1 MTAITMLLQTL
12 YRSPIGVTA
21 ATLLY
26 HHIAETYPRV
36 GQALTAVIRFFK
48 LSDPATA
55 ATAEPVTEISRE
67 CLAPPGLEEHLLT
80 CVLGIVVIYCLFG
93 PVAYWLWKKWAQEK
107 SMIFARFIEELGN
120 QNRAIGKAEG
130 RAEERTKL
138 LDQLVQ
144 EGKITPATRE
154 RLAAERE
161 AATPGKRN
169 PAEIAEEKQI
179 LDLIESSQHLSQ
191 EKRSRITALLTDQEK
206 PEHPERVRRFLRGR
220 PGRAPRPTT

>member
-26 HHIAETYPRV
+26 HHIGETYPRV
-36 GQALTAVIRFFK
+36 GQALTAVIQFFK

-55 ATAEPVTEISRE
+55 ATAKPATEISRE

-107 SMIFARFIEELGN
+107 SMIFARFIAELGN
-120 QNRAIGKAEG
+120 QNRAIGEAKG
-130 RAEERTKL
+130 RAIGQAET
-138 LDQLVQ
+138 LDRLVQ
-144 EGKITPATRE
+144 EGELTPEARE
-154 RLAAERE
+154 RFIAKINEAPTELNAAK
-161 AATPGKRN
+161 AD
-169 PAEIAEEKQI
+169 EEKQI
-179 LDLIESSQHLSQ
+179 LAIVEAAQHLSPEQRKAIQ
-191 EKRSRITALLTDQEK
+191 ETLDPHQERSNPKGNNRT
-206 PEHPERVRRFLRGR
+206 
-220 PGRAPRPTT
+220 